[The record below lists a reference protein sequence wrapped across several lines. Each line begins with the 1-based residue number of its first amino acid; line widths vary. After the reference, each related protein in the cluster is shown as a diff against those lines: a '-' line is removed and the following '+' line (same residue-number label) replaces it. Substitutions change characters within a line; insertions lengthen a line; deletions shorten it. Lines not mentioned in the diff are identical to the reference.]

1 MCLRN
6 SSMHVAGLVKNNKRV
21 LTGYKQ
27 VLYDIKTNEL
37 RSFFKHSFVWQPG
50 ENCAKR
56 SLKRICYRNKSL
68 YFGIHVYRG
77 HPSTDYTEMH
87 RVSSFASRNRG
98 KLSVYIKVTGKLK
111 DLRGANDCQM
121 LFTKVHLSRVEYRN
135 IIKRAK
141 EWLRLNPQ

>member
-6 SSMHVAGLVKNNKRV
+6 SSMHVAGLVKSNKQV
-21 LTGYKQ
+21 FTGYKQ
-27 VLYDIKTNEL
+27 VLYDIKTNKL
-37 RSFFKHSFVWQPG
+37 RSFFKQGFVWQPG

-87 RVSSFASRNRG
+87 RVSQFTSLNRDS
-98 KLSVYIKVTGKLK
+98 LSVYIKVTGKLK
-111 DLRGANDCQM
+111 DLRGASDYQM
-121 LFTKVHLSRVEYRN
+121 LFSKVNLSRTEYRN
-135 IIKRAK
+135 VIKRAK